1 MNNKYDE
8 ELYRVAEE
16 TFAALAFIMPL
27 DPEDEAPEETDAGIV
42 ASVAFTGEFRGILF
56 LSVPAGLLP
65 ELSANMLG
73 TEEGEEPPIDQQRD
87 AFAEALNVICGNL
100 LPIIAGTEIVF
111 DVHAP
116 EILADGRIPDEFEQ
130 YESAGSATLIF
141 DTGKAEL
148 VIFVDNKPDAAESA
162 A

>member
-8 ELYRVAEE
+8 ELYHVAEE

-27 DPEDEAPEETDAGIV
+27 DPEDETPDETDAGIV
-42 ASVAFTGEFRGILF
+42 ASVTFTGEFRGIIF

-73 TEEGEEPPIDQQRD
+73 AEDGEEPPIDEQHD

-100 LPIIAGTEIVF
+100 LPIIAGTKAVF

-116 EILADGRIPDEFEQ
+116 KIMTDGRIPDEYEQ
-130 YESAGSATLIF
+130 YEPAGSATLIF
-141 DTGKAEL
+141 DTGKADMVL
-148 VIFVDNKPDAAESA
+148 FIDKPAA
-162 A
+162 

>member
-16 TFAALAFIMPL
+16 TFADLAFIMPL
-27 DPEDEAPEETDAGIV
+27 DPDEEAPDETGAEIV
-42 ASVAFTGEFRGILF
+42 ASVEFAGEFRGILF

-73 TEEGEEPPIDQQRD
+73 TDDMEEPPIDKQHD
-87 AFAEALNVICGNL
+87 AFVEALNVICGNL
-100 LPIIAGTEIVF
+100 LPIIAGTEAVF

-116 EILADGRIPDEFEQ
+116 EIRADGRIPDEFEQ
-130 YESAGSATLIF
+130 YEQAGAATLIF
-141 DTGKAEL
+141 ETGKAEL
-148 VIFVDNKPDAAESA
+148 FLFIDKPVAAESA